1 MNGITFFG
9 KRFVPYI
16 SQAELEQD
24 IDRLAGR
31 MNADFAGGEDVPV
44 LLCVLNGSIL
54 FTGELM
60 KRLDFDMELM
70 TIKLS
75 SYQGT
80 ASTGSI
86 REITGIS
93 GDVSG
98 RRVIIVEDIVDTG
111 NTIQYLRNKLI
122 EEGATDI
129 KICTMLLKPEVYRQ
143 DLKLDY
149 VAREIP
155 DKFVLGFG
163 LDFNE
168 LGRNL
173 KELYVLDE

>member
-1 MNGITFFG
+1 MNGITLFG

-16 SQAELEQD
+16 PEAELEQD
-24 IDRLAGR
+24 IDRVARR

-60 KRLDFDMELM
+60 KRLDFNLELM

-80 ASTGSI
+80 ASTGNI

-93 GDVSG
+93 GNVKG

-111 NTIQYLRNKLI
+111 NTIVYLRKKLVD
-122 EEGATDI
+122 EGASDI
-129 KICTMLLKPEVYRQ
+129 TICTMLLKPDVYRQ
-143 DLKLDY
+143 ELKLDY

-155 DKFVLGFG
+155 NKFVLGFG

>member
-1 MNGITFFG
+1 MNGITLFG

-16 SQAELEQD
+16 SQAELKQD

-31 MNADFAGGEDVPV
+31 MNADFAGSQDIPI

-60 KRLDFDMELM
+60 KRLEFDMELM

-80 ASTGSI
+80 SSTGSI

-111 NTIQYLRNKLI
+111 NTILYLRNKLI
-122 EEGATDI
+122 EEGASDI
-129 KICTMLLKPEVYRQ
+129 RICTMLLKPEVYHQ

-173 KELYVLDE
+173 NELYVLDE

>member
-1 MNGITFFG
+1 MNGITLFG

-16 SQAELEQD
+16 PQAELEQD
-24 IDRLAGR
+24 IDRLASR
-31 MNADFAGGEDVPV
+31 MNADFAGSEDIPV

-60 KRLDFDMELM
+60 KRLDFNLQLM

-93 GDVSG
+93 GDVRG

-111 NTIQYLRNKLI
+111 NTILYLRNKLI
-122 EEGATDI
+122 GEGASDI
-129 KICTMLLKPEVYRQ
+129 KVCTMLLKPDVYRQ

>member
-1 MNGITFFG
+1 MNGITLFG

-16 SQAELEQD
+16 PQAELEQD
-24 IDRLAGR
+24 IDRVASR
-31 MNADFAGGEDVPV
+31 MNSDFAGREDVPV

-60 KRLDFDMELM
+60 KRLDFDLELM

-80 ASTGSI
+80 SSTGNI

-93 GDVSG
+93 GNVKG

-111 NTIQYLRNKLI
+111 NTIVYLRNKLLD
-122 EEGATDI
+122 EGASDI
-129 KICTMLLKPEVYRQ
+129 TICTMLLKPDVYRQ
-143 DLKLDY
+143 ELKLDY